1 MPEHLKD
8 LAVIL
13 LLASLVYLFARRTA
27 WNLVDRADLSRR
39 RNAWLLLTLASF
51 LLSNFWLFALIAV
64 AVLTYTAQRD
74 SSRVALFFS
83 LLFAMPAASTQ
94 VPGFGLIN
102 YLFAMDYLRL
112 LTLAVLLPAWFKLS
126 LRDDGA
132 PFGRTGADKLLIL
145 FCVVSA
151 TLQLRETSFTDAMRY
166 GFNLCVDIVLPYL
179 VVSRSLRTL
188 DDFRDALLSFVLA
201 AMVLALIAL
210 AETLFFHL
218 FYRPPLVRMGLDW
231 NFLNYLARNGMLRAA
246 GSTGHPISLGY
257 VMVMA
262 IAFFIFVKH
271 SIADPRIRFLGMA
284 LLLAGVVAPFSR
296 GPWIG
301 GAVFLVVF
309 LLTGAN
315 PFKRLA
321 KVLMAAAV
329 AVPLLSVLP
338 GGHVVI
344 DLLPFIGTTEEV
356 NVHHRENLIDAAYV
370 VVMRN
375 PIFGS
380 VNYGA
385 APEIQALLL
394 GGIIDIV
401 NTYILLALEIGL
413 VGLGLFVGVFV
424 PISFGIHR
432 GMRSLPADA
441 EEAHLLGRVLLAALL
456 ATLVTIFTTSSI
468 TVIPV
473 VYWSL
478 AGMGVAYALS
488 APGWATQRAAAFE
501 PEPDPLAAGAW
512 DVLSDARSAT
522 TKSAPRLLGNL
533 SSLQDARRRRAGLS

>member
-13 LLASLVYLFARRTA
+13 LLASLVYLFARRTV
-27 WNLVDRADLSRR
+27 WNLIDRADLGRR
-39 RNAWLLLTLASF
+39 RNAWLLLTVASF
-51 LLSNFWLFALIAV
+51 LFTNFWLFALIAV
-64 AVLTYTAQRD
+64 AILAYAAQRD

-83 LLFAMPAASTQ
+83 LLFVMPAASTT
-94 VPGFGLIN
+94 VSGFGLIN
-102 YLFAMDYLRL
+102 YLISMDYLRL

-126 LRDDGA
+126 SRGDSA
-132 PFGRTGADKLLIL
+132 PFGRTGPDKFLIV
-145 FCVVSA
+145 FSVVS
-151 TLQLRETSFTDAMRY
+151 TVLQLRETSFADAMRY
-166 GFNLCVDIVLPYL
+166 GFNLCVDIILPYL
-179 VVSRSLRTL
+179 VVSRSLRTPQ
-188 DDFRDALLSFVLA
+188 DFRDAMLSFVLA
-201 AMVLALIAL
+201 AMVLALIAI

-231 NFLNYLARNGMLRAA
+231 NFLNYLARNSMLRAA

-271 SIADPRIRFLGMA
+271 SIANPRIRLLGMA

-301 GAVFLVVF
+301 GVVFMVVF

-321 KVLMAAAV
+321 KVLMAALV
-329 AVPLLSVLP
+329 VVPLLSVLP

-380 VNYGA
+380 VTYGA

-424 PISFGIHR
+424 LVAFGIHR
-432 GMRSLPADA
+432 VIRSLPADA
-441 EEAHLLGRVLLAALL
+441 DEARLLGRVLLAALL
-456 ATLVTIFTTSSI
+456 ATMVTIFTTSSI
-468 TVIPV
+468 TVIPI

-488 APGWATQRAAAFE
+488 APSWATLSEAVFE
-501 PEPDPLAAGAW
+501 PEFNPLAATAR
-512 DVLSDARSAT
+512 DVLSDARAAT
-522 TKSAPRLLGNL
+522 TKSAPHMLGNL
-533 SSLQDARRRRAGLS
+533 SSLQDARCRRAGLP